1 MEISIEELNKLL
13 LQKYEEGY
21 KRAMDDVDRHRSM
34 QEINNAQGWT
44 TEVSLKGFADSV
56 PPACANCPKHPS
68 NGGDGICH
76 CTLGSMVVKY

>member
-1 MEISIEELNKLL
+1 MELSIEELNKML

-21 KRAMDDVDRHRSM
+21 KRAMDDVDRHQSL
-34 QEINNAQGWT
+34 QEIHNAQGWT
-44 TEVSLKGFADSV
+44 TEIYPVGTVDSV
-56 PPACANCPKHPS
+56 PPACTNCPKHPS